1 VPAVVAVMVQVAVAT
16 FADPANIALDE
27 VQADTPAVP
36 LTVKATVP
44 LGVAPFVGPVTVA
57 VKIMLSPTV
66 VTPLSVITL
75 LGVAFTM
82 VAVLVSDVTAV

>member
-1 VPAVVAVMVQVAVAT
+1 MVQVAVAT
-16 FADPANIALDE
+16 FADPLRIGVDE
-27 VQADTPAVP
+27 VQAYTPAVP

-82 VAVLVSDVTAV
+82 VAVLVSDVTAL